1 MEYDSTFFYL
11 PVAFRSWL
19 VGQQQDDSARG
30 EMVATWCAK
39 RRSLLTSRR
48 RASDAGGEVSVDYRL
63 LVVINTLLPP
73 LLATTSYYY
82 TPVNG
87 ILETQA
93 VSSYLTSYRTSS
105 KPHGKAREKEQTRSV
120 EHIRQFETGLIED
133 QHYIQG
139 FSLAHTTSATN

>member
-48 RASDAGGEVSVDYRL
+48 RASDAFSPFLPPQRWGAGRVSIDYRL

-73 LLATTSYYY
+73 LLATTIYLLTGSLRGFR
-82 TPVNG
+82 TTNG
-87 ILETQA
+87 II
-93 VSSYLTSYRTSS
+93 VSVYLTSYRTSS

-120 EHIRQFETGLIED
+120 EHIRQFHLLLPAFTV
-133 QHYIQG
+133 
-139 FSLAHTTSATN
+139 

>member
-1 MEYDSTFFYL
+1 VQSGA
-11 PVAFRSWL
+11 P
-19 VGQQQDDSARG
+19 
-30 EMVATWCAK
+30 
-39 RRSLLTSRR
+39 SLLLAGALRMLFLLFFRR
-48 RASDAGGEVSVDYRL
+48 NVGEGGEVSVDYRL

>member
-1 MEYDSTFFYL
+1 MVCKAALPPYFSQARFGCFFSFSSVVTL
-11 PVAFRSWL
+11 GR
-19 VGQQQDDSARG
+19 
-30 EMVATWCAK
+30 
-39 RRSLLTSRR
+39 
-48 RASDAGGEVSVDYRL
+48 GGEVSVDYRL